1 MTTDLQAF
9 YDKATS
15 SEDKAKALQLLSAI
29 RSGEERPQEPCP
41 RPHTAMPA
49 FGKCKGQ
56 KDRVFTNSVIHY
68 CTGSTAINIRGNL
81 DLALVSLHGT
91 ISMTIGIV
99 KEPNNHRYQDG

>member
-1 MTTDLQAF
+1 MTLKLGLDFLQAF

-49 FGKCKGQ
+49 FGISR
-56 KDRVFTNSVIHY
+56 RVKIKLYSEYFKIIVLYLIETGYYLLFVISQAPVLH
-68 CTGSTAINIRGNL
+68 TLEQMNFLQI
-81 DLALVSLHGT
+81 SLL
-91 ISMTIGIV
+91 
-99 KEPNNHRYQDG
+99 R

>member
-1 MTTDLQAF
+1 LLLQIVILIGDEVVTEGLTTDLQAF

-56 KDRVFTNSVIHY
+56 KDRVFTKPSVTTSSPI
-68 CTGSTAINIRGNL
+68 
-81 DLALVSLHGT
+81 
-91 ISMTIGIV
+91 
-99 KEPNNHRYQDG
+99 